1 MNKMPRPKQLV
12 PYLRGFVLLIM
23 MTLLLACHSD
33 NDNDNPT
40 EVNTSRG
47 NKEVSEAL
55 QKGSTWKMGCLPD
68 ENGSEAGIWSFTLT
82 DFSLKLDHYSD
93 SACTNKDNESSFS
106 LSGTYEVSSDEI
118 TSPEGYK
125 AWEIDLTAP
134 DVSEPLLSLVA
145 LSDDKSKMLMA
156 EPDTTR
162 PSDFS
167 DAAEFTSGEKGKGT
181 PKDLEGRWSTS
192 CLEAK
197 DGNSVFLAYDFEKG
211 QFTETII
218 IYSDANCKTEDKKAE
233 LPGKLVIGKTVS
245 TDDDFTA
252 TELDLEFDE
261 GDAEKLLYTTTKTES
276 GQDVLVVSRT
286 TEDGSRPTSLE
297 PAFVYFRQ
305 GGNKRSSNSG
315 VNEAEPLGYIE
326 IQGHILTP
334 ELTSEYE
341 EKLQRDAGF
350 SGYTIRDSSEELRD
364 LLPNQEGLRSE
375 AW

>member
-1 MNKMPRPKQLV
+1 MNKIPSTKELV
-12 PYLRGFVLLIM
+12 PYLRRFVLLIM
-23 MTLLLACHSD
+23 MTLLLACSS
-33 NDNDNPT
+33 DNDNPT

-55 QKGSTWKMGCLPD
+55 QKGSTWKTGCIPD
-68 ENGSEAGIWSFTLT
+68 EKGSEVAIWSFTLT
-82 DFSLKLDHYSD
+82 DFSLKLDRYSD
-93 SACTNKDNESSFS
+93 SACANKDNESSFN
-106 LSGTYEVSSDEI
+106 LSGTYEVGSEEI

-125 AWEIDLTAP
+125 AWEIDFTAP

-156 EPDTTR
+156 EPDTNH

-167 DAAEFTSGEKGKGT
+167 DAVEFTSGEKGQGT
-181 PKDLEGRWSTS
+181 PKDLEGSWDTS

-197 DGNSVFLAYDFEKG
+197 DGNSIFLGYDFKKG

-218 IYSDANCKTEDKKAE
+218 IYSDANCKTEDKKGKF
-233 LPGKLVIGKTVS
+233 PGKTVIGKTVS
-245 TDDDFTA
+245 TDDGFTA

-261 GDAEKLLYTTTKTES
+261 GGAEKLLYATTKTES
-276 GQDVLVVSRT
+276 GRDALAVSRT

-297 PAFVYFRQ
+297 PAFVYLRQ
-305 GGNKRSSNSG
+305 GDSKRSSNSE

-341 EKLQRDAGF
+341 EKLQRDVGF

-364 LLPNQEGLRSE
+364 LLPNQEGLRSGT
-375 AW
+375 W